1 MSKVLVVLAHPNFK
15 DSFANKTII
24 EKIKKINAD
33 IEIDDLYQLY
43 PDFKIDV
50 KKEQEKLVKADSIV
64 IQFPMFWYNA
74 PA

>member
-33 IEIDDLYQLY
+33 IEIDDL
-43 PDFKIDV
+43 
-50 KKEQEKLVKADSIV
+50 
-64 IQFPMFWYNA
+64 
-74 PA
+74 